1 MGILNLNNIYTLQ
14 EFLEFEKSTEEILEF
29 VNGYIYNKSFT
40 SLDHNTIVN
49 AISRKVSE
57 YLDDKPCRV
66 FTEQIEVILGE
77 NRVKPDVF
85 VVCKDKDN
93 KYAKVGQSLV
103 TIPIVIFE
111 IVSPSN
117 AELDTIIKMNLYAKH
132 GIKEYNL
139 VYQEG
144 TVIQYK
150 LNEHGSYYLNKV
162 YEKNDIYKSI
172 TLDNFKIDVKDI
184 FKDVE

>member
-1 MGILNLNNIYTLQ
+1 MEILNSNNIYTLQ
-14 EFLEFEKSTEEILEF
+14 EFLEFENSTDEILEF
-29 VNGYIYNKSFT
+29 ISGYIYNKSFT
-40 SLDHNTIVN
+40 SLNHNTIVN
-49 AISRKVSE
+49 AMSRKVSE

-85 VVCKDKDN
+85 VVCKGKDN
-93 KYAKVGQSLV
+93 KYEKVGQSLV
-103 TIPIVIFE
+103 SIPIVIFE
-111 IVSPSN
+111 IVSASN

-132 GIKEYNL
+132 GIEEYNL

-144 TVIQYK
+144 TIIQYK
-150 LNEHGSYYLNKV
+150 LNEHGSYYLNKA

-172 TLDNFKIDVKDI
+172 TLDNFKMEIKEI